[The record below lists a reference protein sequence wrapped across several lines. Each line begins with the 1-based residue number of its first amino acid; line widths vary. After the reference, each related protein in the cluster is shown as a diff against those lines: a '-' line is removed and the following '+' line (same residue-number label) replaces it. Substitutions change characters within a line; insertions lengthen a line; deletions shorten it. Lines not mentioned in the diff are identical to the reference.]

1 MKKKIIAI
9 TMILM
14 LAFTFCACG
23 SSDNVGEEAQVWK
36 FAHSGFEGDPLYE
49 YGEFLKAAIEEEFD
63 NVTVEIYP
71 AEQLGNDDERFELAQ
86 SGGVEIAMVASC
98 FVGNTIPEAEVFG
111 LSYMIPHDE
120 EAANKIL
127 SEGKAITKLN
137 EKMYDLGVT
146 AMDWFYEDWNCWS
159 SNKPIRKLEDM
170 KGLKMRCMN
179 TSMDIANLK
188 GTGAIPT
195 PITFSEVYSAL
206 QLGTVEGQG
215 NPLATMVSK
224 KFYEVQDYV
233 VLSYHENVVDGMVC
247 NNAFYEGLTAD
258 EQAKLQAC
266 FKKANEQ
273 ASEVRI
279 KMSEDALQVMK
290 DAGVEI
296 IELSDEEMEKFKA
309 TSAYAQGEFI
319 KAAGE
324 PGEELLTLLLED
336 IETYTK

>member
-1 MKKKIIAI
+1 MKKKIFAV
-9 TMILM
+9 TMILA
-14 LAFTFCACG
+14 LVFTFCACD
-23 SSDNVGEEAQVWK
+23 SQNGEQTTRVWK
-36 FAHSGFEGDPLYE
+36 FAHSGFEGDPLYA
-49 YGEFLKAAIEEEFD
+49 YGEFLKTAIEEEFD
-63 NVTVEIYP
+63 DVILEIHP
-71 AEQLGNDDERFELAQ
+71 SEELGNDDERFELAQ
-86 SGGVEIAMVASC
+86 SGGVEIAMIASC
-98 FVGNTIPEAEVFG
+98 FVGNTVPEAEVFG

-127 SEGKAITKLN
+127 SDGKAINKLN
-137 EKMYDLGVT
+137 EKMHDLGVT
-146 AMDWFYEDWNCWS
+146 VMDWFYEDWSCWS
-159 SNKPIRKLEDM
+159 CNEPIRKLEDM
-170 KGLKMRCMN
+170 KGKKIRCMS
-179 TSMDIANLK
+179 TSMVIANLK

-206 QLGTVEGQG
+206 QLGTVQGQG

-247 NNAFYEGLTAD
+247 NNTFYDSLTAD
-258 EQAKLQAC
+258 EQIRLQSC

-273 ASEVRI
+273 ASAVRNQ
-279 KMSEDALQVMK
+279 MSEDALQVMK
-290 DAGVEI
+290 DAGLEI

-324 PGEELLTLLLED
+324 PGKIILDLLLED